1 MRLEKWTLL
10 VESIG
15 TSAIIVSLLFVAF
28 EIRENTNA
36 TYAASWDALAS
47 SQIDWR
53 MRIAANPKMREDWG
67 EYLRTQGPSSQ
78 RARFVNASDDVSLY
92 IGGALLL
99 NYERAYFA
107 RQYGRLGDR
116 EWSRYQRSMCGASGA
131 LLELNRENN
140 FTEEFWQYLQDCNVE
155 PSRNPVENR

>member
-15 TSAIIVSLLFVAF
+15 TLAIIVSLLFVAF

-36 TYAASWDALAS
+36 TYAASYDALAN

-53 MRIAANPKMREDWG
+53 MRIAANPEMREDWSEFLEG
-67 EYLRTQGPSSQ
+67 
-78 RARFVNASDDVSLY
+78 RFENIWSVRDDTTAY
-92 IGGALLL
+92 MGGALLL

-107 RQYGRLGDR
+107 RQYGRLGER

-131 LLELNRENN
+131 LRELTLENN
-140 FTEEFWQYLQDCNVE
+140 FTEEFWQYLKDCDVE

>member
-15 TSAIIVSLLFVAF
+15 TLAIIVSLLFVAF

-53 MRIAANPKMREDWG
+53 LRIAANPKMREDWQLFIG
-67 EYLRTQGPSSQ
+67 RNSQ
-78 RARFVNASDDVSLY
+78 RARGVSASDVDVSVY
-92 IGGALLL
+92 VGGALLL

-107 RQYGRLGDR
+107 RQYGRLGER
-116 EWSRYQRSMCGASGA
+116 EWSRYQRSMCLASGA
-131 LLELNRENN
+131 LRGVVLESN
-140 FTEEFWQYLQDCNVE
+140 FTEEFWQYLQGCSVE
-155 PSRNPVENR
+155 PSRNAVENL